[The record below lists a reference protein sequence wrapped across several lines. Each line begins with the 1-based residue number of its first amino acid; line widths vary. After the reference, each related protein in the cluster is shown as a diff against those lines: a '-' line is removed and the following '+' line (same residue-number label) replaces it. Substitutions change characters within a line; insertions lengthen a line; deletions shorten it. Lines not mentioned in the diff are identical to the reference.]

1 MFIEG
6 FSQMSQKVP
15 TAPLDLANL
24 ARYTGEHFE
33 HVFVPQTRIGERQVM
48 MMPGPVEEGFPS
60 TIRESMTRGMVMGHL
75 NFKGDINTHQA
86 YICLFRVTDRFDA
99 NNPWLR
105 IDSMIPSRDF
115 GVTHIVE
122 KTMQSWRF
130 GFLKEKRKLWY
141 DNYGEYSF
149 MMLDHDEAA
158 VKNLLGLND
167 HAFMR
172 LKNEWGNLRDTW
184 HEIRMLLRH
193 NIDMRHVDLLVD
205 AYRENKDSTMDRH
218 PFRVLRNITL
228 NSDVETNY
236 FRATGVLDRVHVD
249 MENVIADY
257 LDATLG
263 RNGHTAVNFH
273 KAINDTTS
281 ALKVKRAL
289 VETKFLEM
297 IKGGRADFQ
306 HIAGEDSISLGK
318 LLRNDQSLARELSI
332 RSGFHSPG
340 IMHERYSGGIRP
352 DGKPITLSD
361 EQNTAIFSSLIHR
374 TSLITGGPGTG
385 KSTTANALVMQLR
398 HLHPN
403 GRILL
408 SAPTGKAAK
417 RLSELTRLPCQTMH
431 RLLGMAPNTASMLT
445 GFGEHDT
452 LIVDETT
459 MCDQTLLANACRHM
473 KNRGRLIL
481 MGDKD
486 QLESVDAGAVFRD
499 VIQSRHFPVAELSEV
514 RRQGEGSL
522 IVSGAYAILEGKM
535 PEFRAQGG
543 DLHFVNANSPAEI
556 AQKTRELV
564 ESLIPKGYGIERDDI
579 QILASMRKGQAGIN
593 ELNRLLKP
601 VFNPQAASNKAWG
614 RMLGNNFYHVGDRV
628 MQLKNR
634 YDKDIQNG
642 ETGII
647 LDFNE
652 RKQEIV
658 LGLDDR
664 EVCLPYSNYLDMTH
678 SWASTVHKSQGS
690 EYPCVIFVLPDD
702 HLSMLTKRLI
712 FTAMTRG
719 KQHVFFVGN
728 PKTLQKALESTWE
741 MERQTHLS
749 FFMAEQH
756 TNSLSSERFKQLV
769 TEMPRHRPK
778 ASSRVSA
785 ADIEVPF

>member
-1 MFIEG
+1 
-6 FSQMSQKVP
+6 MSQKPPGVF
-15 TAPLDLANL
+15 TAPLDLGNL
-24 ARYTGEHFE
+24 ARYTSEHFE
-33 HVFVPQTRIGERQVM
+33 HVFVPQTRIGDSQLM
-48 MMPGPVEEGFPS
+48 MMPGPVDEAFPS
-60 TIRESMTRGMVMGHL
+60 TIRESLTRGMVMGHL
-75 NFKGDINTHQA
+75 NFKGEVNTHQA
-86 YICLFRVTDRFDA
+86 YICLFRVTDRFDPS
-99 NNPWLR
+99 NPWLM

-115 GVTHIVE
+115 GVTRIVE

-130 GFLKEKRKLWY
+130 GFLKEKRQLWY
-141 DNYGEYSF
+141 DAFGEYAF
-149 MMLDHDEAA
+149 MKLDHDEAA
-158 VKNLLGLND
+158 VQSLLALSD

-193 NIDMRHVDLLVD
+193 NIEMKYVDLLVD

-228 NSDVETNY
+228 SSDVETNY
-236 FRATGVLDRVHVD
+236 FRATGVLDRVHID

-257 LDATLG
+257 LDAIVG
-263 RNGHTAVNFH
+263 KNGHTAINFH
-273 KAINDTTS
+273 KAIAETSS

-297 IKGGRADFQ
+297 IKGGRADFK
-306 HIAGEDSISLGK
+306 HISGEDSISLGK

-340 IMHERYSGGIRP
+340 IVHEHYNGGIRP
-352 DGKPITLSD
+352 DGRPIELSW
-361 EQNTAIFSSLIHR
+361 EQNTAIYSALIHR
-374 TSLITGGPGTG
+374 TSVITGGPGTG

-398 HLHPN
+398 HIHPH

-408 SAPTGKAAK
+408 GAPTGKAAK
-417 RLSELTRLPCQTMH
+417 RLAELTRLPCQTMH

-452 LIVDETT
+452 LIVDEST

-499 VIQSRHFPVAELSEV
+499 IIQSRHYPVSELTEV
-514 RRQGEGSL
+514 RRQGQASL
-522 IVSGAYAILEGKM
+522 IVSGAYAVLEGRM
-535 PEFRAQGG
+535 PEFRDKGG
-543 DLHFVNANSPAEI
+543 DLHLVNANSPAEI
-556 AQKTRELV
+556 AQKVRELV
-564 ESLIPKGYGIERDDI
+564 ESLIPKAYGIQREDI

-601 VFNPQAASNKAWG
+601 VFNPMAATQKARG
-614 RMLGNNFYHVGDRV
+614 RRLGNNFYHVGDRV
-628 MQLKNR
+628 MQLRNR

-642 ETGII
+642 ETGTIV
-647 LDFNE
+647 DFNE

-658 LGLDDR
+658 LSLDDR
-664 EVCLPYSNYLDMTH
+664 EVCLPFSNYLDMTH

-702 HLSMLTKRLI
+702 HLNMLTKRLI

-719 KQHVFFVGN
+719 KEHVFFVGN

-756 TNSLSSERFKQLV
+756 THGLSSERFKELV
-769 TEMPRHRPK
+769 TQKPRLRPQ

-785 ADIEVPF
+785 ADIDVPF